1 MSKLEERYFLHFKVY
16 MAATTIQLDIVSLE
30 ASIFSGLVEMVV
42 VTGEMGELGI
52 LPGHTRLLTSIKPG
66 QIRIIL
72 PENIQE
78 VYYVS
83 GGILEVQPYVI
94 TILADTIVR
103 AADLDEAA
111 AIASRESAE
120 RILADKKAAVEFTGV
135 LAQLAQATAQLRTI
149 KIAHKGK

>member
-1 MSKLEERYFLHFKVY
+1 M
-16 MAATTIQLDIVSLE
+16 ATTTVQLDIVSLE
-30 ASIFSGLVEMVV
+30 ANIFSGLVEMVV

-52 LPGHTRLLTSIKPG
+52 LPGHTQLLTSIKPG

-72 PENIQE
+72 PGNIQE

-94 TILADTIVR
+94 TILADTVVR

-111 AIASRESAE
+111 AIASRENAE
-120 RILADKKAAVEFTGV
+120 RLLVDKKATVEFTGV
-135 LAQLAQATAQLRTI
+135 LVQLAQAAAQLRTI
-149 KIAHKGK
+149 KMAHKEK

>member
-1 MSKLEERYFLHFKVY
+1 

-52 LPGHTRLLTSIKPG
+52 LPGHTQLLTSIKPG
-66 QIRIIL
+66 QIRIVL

>member
-1 MSKLEERYFLHFKVY
+1 MTT
-16 MAATTIQLDIVSLE
+16 TTIQLDIASLE
-30 ASIFSGLVEMVV
+30 ANIFSGLVKMVV

-52 LPGHTRLLTSIKPG
+52 LPGHTQLLTSIKPG
-66 QIRIIL
+66 QIRIAL

-94 TILADTIVR
+94 TILADTVMR

-111 AIASRESAE
+111 AIASRENAE
-120 RILADKKAAVEFTGV
+120 RLLADKKAAVEFTGV
-135 LAQLAQATAQLRTI
+135 LAQLAQAVAQLRTI
-149 KIAHKGK
+149 KIAHKEK